1 MFKLYQSTQKMDK
14 DQNNE
19 QNHILQRKIRKEL
32 TSAERFAVFTTLQNR
47 SQHGRLQRGSVSD
60 VARAFGVARATVS
73 TLWNKGRQAM
83 ENGTDPREAILSK
96 RGRCGQK
103 KAYNDEDLIST
114 IREMPLQDRRNLQD
128 IANTTNVPLTS
139 LHRAVQRDNG
149 PLRAYTNAIKTHLT
163 EHNKLLKVAWVRENM
178 DDN

>member
-1 MFKLYQSTQKMDK
+1 
-14 DQNNE
+14 
-19 QNHILQRKIRKEL
+19 
-32 TSAERFAVFTTLQNR
+32 
-47 SQHGRLQRGSVSD
+47 
-60 VARAFGVARATVS
+60 
-73 TLWNKGRQAM
+73 M
-83 ENGTDPREAILSK
+83 ENETDPREAILSK

-114 IREMPLQDRRNLQD
+114 IREMPLQDRRNLRD

-163 EHNKLLKVAWVRENM
+163 EHNKLLRVAWVRENM
-178 DDN
+178 DDNRRYYKDMDDVVHIDEKWYYLSERTLRCYLTRGKEPPNRHCRNKGHIEKIMFI